1 MYSHKRVWLALF
13 ITSLLHHSE
22 CFMIRILNTRHFS
35 KFSVEQLGIKWP
47 RYIRVA
53 QELTATRKLQLI
65 DIACTYL
72 HFYTWLHAER
82 KLEEA
87 CVVLANSGQ
96 VKLHTY
102 SYLQSLATLRPCV
115 TYIQFED
122 GNDGTYQ
129 STVCTRLSFFL
140 RLKTMQIYID
150 TCLPTASGMAFQ
162 M

>member
-72 HFYTWLHAER
+72 HFYTWLQSACWR
-82 KLEEA
+82 KL
-87 CVVLANSGQ
+87 VWSQLTQVRSNYIIILIFKVWPLYNLAS
-96 VKLHTY
+96 
-102 SYLQSLATLRPCV
+102 
-115 TYIQFED
+115 YIQFED